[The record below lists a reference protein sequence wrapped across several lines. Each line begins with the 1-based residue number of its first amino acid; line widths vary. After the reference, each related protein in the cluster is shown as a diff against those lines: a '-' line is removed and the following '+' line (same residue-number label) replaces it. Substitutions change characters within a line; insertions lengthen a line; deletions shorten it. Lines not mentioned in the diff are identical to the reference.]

1 MTALGVAYTAQTGGG
16 VYNLV
21 IDTFTGAEIART
33 YESAVSFNRGISGQ
47 ALISGQAN
55 RQKFIWSVSAVLSEA
70 DAKELDDMFKAWD
83 ADRATGAAV
92 AVGVTDQTLFDPVT
106 TSAIIST
113 PPTYIRTGPHHFTAS
128 FGLVEV

>member
-1 MTALGVAYTAQTGGG
+1 MTALGVAYTGQTGGN

-21 IDTFTGAEIART
+21 VDTFTGAEVSRR
-33 YESAVSFNRGISGQ
+33 YESSVAFTRGISGQ

-55 RQKFIWSVSAVLSEA
+55 RQKYIWAVSALLDHAEA
-70 DAKELDDMFKAWD
+70 KTLDDMFKAWD
-83 ADRATGAAV
+83 SDRATGAPV
-92 AVGVTDQTLFDPVT
+92 AIGVTDQTLFDPVT

-113 PPTYIRTGPHHFTAS
+113 PPTYIRTGPHHFTVS

>member
-1 MTALGVAYTAQTGGG
+1 MTALGVAYTATGGTT
-16 VYNLV
+16 YNLV
-21 IDTFTGAEIART
+21 VDTFTGAEVARA
-33 YESAVSFNRGISGQ
+33 YEASVSFNRGVSGQ

-55 RQKFIWSVSAVLSEA
+55 RQKYIWAVSALLSEA
-70 DAKELDDMFKAWD
+70 EAKKLDDMFKEWD

-113 PPTYIRTGPHHFTAS
+113 PPSYIRTGPYHFTVS
-128 FGLVEV
+128 FGLAEV